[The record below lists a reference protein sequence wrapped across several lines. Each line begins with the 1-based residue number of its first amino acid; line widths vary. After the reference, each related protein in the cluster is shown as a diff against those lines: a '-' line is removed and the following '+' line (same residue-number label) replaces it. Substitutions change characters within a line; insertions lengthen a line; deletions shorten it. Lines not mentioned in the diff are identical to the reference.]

1 MKLVIHL
8 KRLFLIPVCMLIIV
22 CIFASMSLSEM
33 GMPTVSYLCYG
44 VTLLSFFSLSVAYL
58 YEQEMSRYGFLV
70 FIFLSM
76 LLSATIINAQE
87 IKGAIYTV
95 VEIACVFLLLKYY
108 KKRMSVVVIGSTIG
122 MSICVYANF
131 LHMLAHPEL
140 WSFEN
145 EKFATGYLLGNNYN
159 QLGCR
164 MITAIICSILCLKY
178 SKWWMLNVV
187 PVVLCCILPLA
198 IIRSMTSLSCISLF
212 LLFCLIPWIRVQKI
226 IFTAVVTV
234 IILFQTFVVFSGKG
248 LENNELAVY
257 LVVDVLGKDITFTHR
272 TLMWDQAL
280 KVIANSPVIGYGMV
294 DSDWFIKNMESY
306 ATGPHNMI
314 LATLINGGIIL
325 FVLYIALCVISLRK
339 LLESKDRMAITLAF
353 GIASLMIMML
363 MEMIPYYF
371 IMLLLGLGYYYN
383 QISSKARIKE
393 KL

>member
-8 KRLFLIPVCMLIIV
+8 KRLFLIRVCMLIIV

-33 GMPTVSYLCYG
+33 GMTTVSYLCYG

-95 VEIACVFLLLKYY
+95 VEIACVFLLFKYY

-164 MITAIICSILCLKY
+164 MITAILCSILCLKY
-178 SKWWMLNVV
+178 SKWWMLNVI

-198 IIRSMTSLSCISLF
+198 IIRSMTSLSCI
-212 LLFCLIPWIRVQKI
+212 CWC
-226 IFTAVVTV
+226 VVV
-234 IILFQTFVVFSGKG
+234 
-248 LENNELAVY
+248 
-257 LVVDVLGKDITFTHR
+257 
-272 TLMWDQAL
+272 
-280 KVIANSPVIGYGMV
+280 
-294 DSDWFIKNMESY
+294 
-306 ATGPHNMI
+306 
-314 LATLINGGIIL
+314 
-325 FVLYIALCVISLRK
+325 
-339 LLESKDRMAITLAF
+339 
-353 GIASLMIMML
+353 
-363 MEMIPYYF
+363 
-371 IMLLLGLGYYYN
+371 
-383 QISSKARIKE
+383 
-393 KL
+393 

>member
-33 GMPTVSYLCYG
+33 GMTTVSYLCYG

-95 VEIACVFLLLKYY
+95 VEIACVFLLFKYY

-178 SKWWMLNVV
+178 SKWWMLNVI

-198 IIRSMTSLSCISLF
+198 IIRSMTSLSCICLF

-257 LVVDVLGKDITFTHR
+257 LVVDVLEKDITFTHR

-280 KVIANSPVIGYGMV
+280 KVIANSPVLGYGMV
-294 DSDWFIKNMESY
+294 DSDWFIKNMESF

-314 LATLINGGIIL
+314 LATLINGGVIL
-325 FVLYIALCVISLRK
+325 FALYIALCVISLRK

-353 GIASLMIMML
+353 GIAALMIMML

-383 QISSKARIKE
+383 QISSQAKIKE